1 KSGPAIVLG
10 KPAESLL
17 IRKIH
22 SGEMPP
28 NKRLQEASV
37 KPITSD
43 ETDKLARWIA
53 AGAPEIDMQ
62 PDVATTAPDPLVA
75 DEDRRWWSFQPP
87 RDQVPPTVKNVARIS
102 NPIDRFVLA
111 KLESVGLD
119 FAPEADPIALCRRLY
134 YDLTGLPPTPEEMD
148 DWEEKLKAESRKHA
162 ETQPSRDS
170 AAFSSQL
177 SAFDSQLSALVDKL
191 LASPR
196 YGERWGRYWL
206 DAAGYADSEGKRSQ
220 DPVRPFAYRYRDYV
234 IRAFNSDKPYD
245 RFLLEQLAGDDLAD
259 FEHAPQL
266 TPELL
271 DNLIATGFMKM
282 APDGTGSNVVNF
294 TPERLEVI
302 SDQLEIFGSTV
313 LGLTLKCARCHS
325 HKYDPIP
332 QRDYFRIMACF
343 KGALDEHD
351 WLKPSQVAGQ
361 SKGALFGSRQIAMAN
376 TGEQQEVA
384 AFNRQIDAEIARLK
398 VTVDQPGGI
407 SAKELDKQIKKLE
420 ADKRPA
426 PSIQAVWDRGEP
438 SPTYMYRRGDY
449 LSPGR
454 LVGPGVLSALTDGQT
469 PFQVEKPYPGA
480 TSTGRRL
487 ALARWVTSPDHP
499 LTARVMVNRLWKHHF
514 GVGIV
519 KSLDNFGK
527 MGVPPSH
534 PELLDWLAKEFVRSG
549 WSVKAMHRLLV
560 TSSVYRQ
567 SSQWTPDRE
576 RLDPEN
582 QLLSRMP
589 LTRLDAEALRDSLLY
604 VAGKLDERR
613 FGPPDNVTA
622 RPDGLMMPDE
632 GLDGSYRR
640 AIYVRHRRKEVPT
653 ILETFD
659 LPQMNPNCIERTEST
674 VAAQALHLMN
684 NEQVHELSAAMAERV
699 EREAPGSVEAR
710 LERAFRIAFS
720 RAPLPAERS
729 ASRETFQKLVAAW
742 SSQLKQVNEV
752 AGDRN
757 DHDAPEHKALV
768 TFCHALVNS
777 AGFLY
782 VD

>member
-1 KSGPAIVLG
+1 MLKGGKSGPAIVLG
-10 KPAESLL
+10 KPDESLV

-22 SGEMPP
+22 AGEMPP

-43 ETDKLARWIA
+43 ETDKLAKWIA
-53 AGAPEIDMQ
+53 AGAPEVDLQ
-62 PDVATTAPDPLVA
+62 PDVATTSPDPLID
-75 DEDRRWWSFQPP
+75 DEDRKWWSFQTP
-87 RDQVPPTVKNVARIS
+87 RDQAPPVVKNLAQVS

-119 FAPEADPIALCRRLY
+119 LAPEADPVSLCRRLY
-134 YDLTGLPPTPEEMD
+134 LDLTGLPPTPEEVTE
-148 DWEEKLKAESRKHA
+148 WVVSLTANNNC
-162 ETQPSRDS
+162 DS
-170 AAFSSQL
+170 AAFS
-177 SAFDSQLSALVDKL
+177 AQLSALVDKL

-259 FEHAPQL
+259 YEHAREM
-266 TPELL
+266 TPELV
-271 DNLIATGFMKM
+271 DNLVATGFMKM

-351 WLKPSQVAGQ
+351 WLKPSQVKGQ
-361 SKGALFGSRQIAMAN
+361 SEGNLFGGRLMDLV
-376 TGEQQEVA
+376 TKDEQAEVN
-384 AFNRQIDAEIARLK
+384 AFNANIQAEINRLK
-398 VTVDQPGGI
+398 ASIGQPDGI
-407 SAKELDKQIKKLE
+407 TQKEFDKQSKKLE

-426 PSIQAVWDRGEP
+426 PAIQAVWDRGEP

-454 LVGPGVLSALTDGQT
+454 LVGPGVLSALTDGRT

-480 TSTGRRL
+480 VSTGRRL
-487 ALARWVTSPDHP
+487 ALARWVTSPEHP

-534 PELLDWLAKEFVRSG
+534 PELLDWLSREFVRTG
-549 WSVKAMHRLLV
+549 WSMKAMHRLMV
-560 TSSVYRQ
+560 TSRVYRQ
-567 SSQWTPDRE
+567 SSQLNAERE

-589 LTRLDAEALRDSLLY
+589 MTRLDAEALRDSLLY

-613 FGPPDNVTA
+613 FGPSDTVTA
-622 RPDGLMMPDE
+622 RADGLMMPDE
-632 GLDGSYRR
+632 GIDGSYRR
-640 AIYVRHRRKEVPT
+640 AIYVRQRRKEVPT

-699 EREAPGSVEAR
+699 EREAPSSIEAK
-710 LERAFRIAFS
+710 LDRAFWIALS
-720 RAPLPAERS
+720 RAPLKAERA
-729 ASRETFQKLVAAW
+729 ASLETFNRLTAAW
-742 SSQLKQVNEV
+742 STHLKKVNEV
-752 AGDRN
+752 AGDQN
-757 DHDAPEHKALV
+757 DFTAPEHKALV

-777 AGFLY
+777 AAFLY